1 MTAACSLPRSSFLLG
16 LDSSAL
22 LPPPPPQALPAPYL
36 RPPRHTTPHT
46 CHHRVPG
53 PEWGAAPFDFRSQR
67 PLTHPPHPPSRTKLT
82 ST

>member
-1 MTAACSLPRSSFLLG
+1 MTAARSLPRSSFLLG

-22 LPPPPPQALPAPYL
+22 LPLPAPYL
-36 RPPRHTTPHT
+36 RPPRHTTLQT
-46 CHHRVPG
+46 SCHRAPG

-67 PLTHPPHPPSRTKLT
+67 PFTQPPSPTKLT